1 MNRTSWSSKQKG
13 QIRLGDEQLPD
24 GPSRIIPV
32 KKEHLEDGILQ
43 LLASASDMQQR
54 RDLDSALQL
63 YQAAM
68 EKVKTHGLN
77 RKRLFTGTKKK
88 PPPLNSRTP
97 LEWSLHVGDM
107 PSAMCLL
114 GGPSTALTEL
124 GTSGNLDHIRQILDN
139 GASVEQRFGS
149 FGRTFLLQEAAKGE
163 LNGVNLALERGA
175 SVHCMDDNG
184 DTPLA
189 LALRCQ
195 QPQANLV
202 VAALLRAGADVN
214 TVDGKGQPLLKVA
227 ITHGQ
232 LENVAQVMSALKP
245 LTEEH
250 CQIMQNWAASLPVHG
265 KNWSSRDFSVLRFLL
280 GNGLDPN
287 LRLGPNSSCT
297 LLDVVIQ
304 GQAAGSELLAAQLL
318 KAGAKPNI
326 EVALRGS
333 TPKMLEL
340 TLQKLG
346 SLKETSQQPIIA
358 WIASL
363 HAYPQQWTKRDI
375 EVLKLLLDFG
385 LDPNIRRPAPPR
397 APLIV
402 CAASYG
408 DIDLLQRLI
417 KNGADLGATDDNS
430 DTAIIVA
437 AKEKNKH
444 IYDALKAAGVSDRYF
459 LFGLGSVWTYYASSR
474 GQP

>member
-13 QIRLGDEQLPD
+13 QIKLGDEKLPD

-43 LLASASDMQQR
+43 LLASAADMQQR

-68 EKVKTHGLN
+68 EKVKLHGLN

-107 PSAMCLL
+107 PSAICLL

-124 GTSGNLDHIRQILDN
+124 GTSGNSDHIRQILDA
-139 GASVEQRFGS
+139 GASIEQRFGS
-149 FGRTFLLQEAAKGE
+149 FGRTFLLHEAARGE
-163 LNGVNLALERGA
+163 LDGVNLALDRGA

-202 VAALLRAGADVN
+202 VVALLEAGADAN
-214 TVDGKGQPLLKVA
+214 AVDGKGQPLFKVA
-227 ITHGQ
+227 VSCGQ
-232 LENVAQVMSALKP
+232 LENVAQIMSALNP
-245 LTEEH
+245 VTEDH
-250 CQIMQNWAASLPVHG
+250 RQIMRAWATSLPVHG
-265 KNWSSRDFSVLRFLL
+265 NDWTSRDCSVLRFLL
-280 GNGLDPN
+280 GHGLDPN
-287 LRLGPNSSCT
+287 LRLGPNKTST

-304 GQAAGSELLAAQLL
+304 GQAVGSEVLAAQLL
-318 KAGAKPNI
+318 NVGAKPDI
-326 EVALRGS
+326 EAALHGS
-333 TPKMLEL
+333 TPKML
-340 TLQKLG
+340 KLILEKVG
-346 SLKETSQQPIIA
+346 DLKETNQQPIIA
-358 WIASL
+358 WLASL
-363 HAYPQQWTKRDI
+363 HAYPKQWTKRDV
-375 EVLKLLLDFG
+375 EVLELLLDFG
-385 LDPNIRRPAPPR
+385 LDPNVRRPAPPR
-397 APLIV
+397 PPLIV
-402 CAASYG
+402 CAASNG
-408 DIDLLQRLI
+408 DIDLLKRLI

-437 AKEKNKH
+437 AKQKNKH

-459 LFGLGSVWTYYASSR
+459 LFGLGSVWTYYAGS
-474 GQP
+474 

>member
-1 MNRTSWSSKQKG
+1 
-13 QIRLGDEQLPD
+13 
-24 GPSRIIPV
+24 
-32 KKEHLEDGILQ
+32 
-43 LLASASDMQQR
+43 MQQR

-68 EKVKTHGLN
+68 EKVKSHGLN

-107 PSAMCLL
+107 PSAICLL

-124 GTSGNLDHIRQILDN
+124 GTSGNLDHIRQILDA
-139 GASVEQRFGS
+139 GASIEQRFGS
-149 FGRTFLLQEAAKGE
+149 FGRTCLLHEAARGE
-163 LNGVNLALERGA
+163 LDGVTLALERGA
-175 SVHCMDDNG
+175 SVYCMDDNG

-202 VAALLRAGADVN
+202 VAALLEAGADAN
-214 TVDGKGQPLLKVA
+214 AVDGKGQPLFKVA
-227 ITHGQ
+227 VSCGQ
-232 LENVAQVMSALKP
+232 LENVAQVMSALNP
-245 LTEEH
+245 VTEEH
-250 CQIMQNWAASLPVHG
+250 RQVMRTWATSLPVHG
-265 KNWSSRDFSVLRFLL
+265 NEWSSRDCSVLRFLL
-280 GNGLDPN
+280 GHGLDPN
-287 LRLGPNSSCT
+287 LCLGPNRTAT
-297 LLDVVIQ
+297 LLDAVIQ
-304 GQAAGSELLAAQLL
+304 GKTADSEVLAVQLL
-318 KAGAKPNI
+318 NIGARPNI
-326 EVALRGS
+326 EAALRGS
-333 TPKMLEL
+333 TPKML
-340 TLQKLG
+340 KLILDKIG
-346 SLKETSQQPIIA
+346 DLKESSQQPIIA

-363 HAYPQQWTKRDI
+363 NAHPKQWTKRDA

-385 LDPNIRRPAPPR
+385 LDPNVRRSAPPR

-408 DIDLLQRLI
+408 DVDLLQRLI

-437 AKEKNKH
+437 AKARNKH

-459 LFGLGSVWTYYASSR
+459 LFGLGSVWTYYANS
-474 GQP
+474 

>member
-13 QIRLGDEQLPD
+13 QIKLGDEKQPD

-43 LLASASDMQQR
+43 LLASAADMQQR

-77 RKRLFTGTKKK
+77 RKRLFTGTSKK

-107 PSAMCLL
+107 PSAICLL
-114 GGPSTALTEL
+114 GGPSTALAEL
-124 GTSGNLDHIRQILDN
+124 GTSGNLDHVRQILDA
-139 GASVEQRFGS
+139 GANIEQRIGS
-149 FGRTFLLQEAAKGE
+149 FGRTFMLQEAAKGN

-175 SVHCMDDNG
+175 SIYCMDDNG

-202 VAALLRAGADVN
+202 VAALLEAGADVN
-214 TVDGKGQPLLKVA
+214 AVDGKGQPLFKVA
-227 ITHGQ
+227 VAYAQ
-232 LENVAQVMSALKP
+232 LESVTQVMSALNP
-245 LTEEH
+245 FTEEH
-250 CQIMQNWAASLPVHG
+250 SQIMRTWAANLPVHG
-265 KNWSSRDFSVLRFLL
+265 DKWSSRDCSLLRFLL
-280 GNGLDPN
+280 GHGLDPN
-287 LRLGPNSSCT
+287 LRLEPNRTST
-297 LLDVVIQ
+297 MVDVVVQ
-304 GQAAGSELLAAQLL
+304 QQAAGSELLAAQLL
-318 KAGAKPNI
+318 KAGAKPNL
-326 EVALRGS
+326 EAALHGS
-333 TPKMLEL
+333 TLRMLAL
-340 TLQKLG
+340 ILQKVG
-346 SLKETSQQPIIA
+346 SLKETSQQPVIA
-358 WIASL
+358 WITKL
-363 HAYPQQWTKRDI
+363 HGSPQQWTKRDG
-375 EVLKLLLDFG
+375 EVLKLVLDFG
-385 LDPNIRRPAPPR
+385 LDPNIRRPSAPHP
-397 APLIV
+397 PLIV

-417 KNGADLGATDDNS
+417 KKGADLGATDDNS

-437 AKEKNKH
+437 AKQKNKQ
-444 IYDALKAAGVSDRYF
+444 IYDALKQAGVSDRYF
-459 LFGLGSVWTYYASSR
+459 LFGLGSVWTYYASS
-474 GQP
+474 

>member
-13 QIRLGDEQLPD
+13 QIKLGDEKQPD

-43 LLASASDMQQR
+43 LLASAADMQQR

-68 EKVKTHGLN
+68 AKVKSHGLN
-77 RKRLFTGTKKK
+77 RKRLLTGTNKK

-97 LEWSLHVGDM
+97 LEWSLHSGDM
-107 PSAMCLL
+107 PSAICLL
-114 GGPSTALTEL
+114 GGPSTAFAEL
-124 GTSGNLDHIRQILDN
+124 GTSGNPDHVRQILDA
-139 GASVEQRFGS
+139 GASIEQRIGI
-149 FGRTFLLQEAAKGE
+149 FGRTFILQEAAKAN
-163 LNGVNLALERGA
+163 LNGVNLALEWGA

-195 QPQANLV
+195 QTQANLV
-202 VAALLRAGADVN
+202 VAALLEAGADVN
-214 TVDGKGQPLLKVA
+214 AVDGKGQPLFKVA
-227 ITHGQ
+227 IAHGQ
-232 LENVAQVMSALKP
+232 LENVAQFMSALNP
-245 LTEEH
+245 VTEEH
-250 CQIMQNWAASLPVHG
+250 NQMMRTWAASLPVHG
-265 KNWSSRDFSVLRFLL
+265 DDWSSRDCSVLRFLL
-280 GNGLDPN
+280 GHGLDPN
-287 LRLGPNSSCT
+287 LRLGSNNTST
-297 LLDVVIQ
+297 LLDVAVQ
-304 GQAAGSELLAAQLL
+304 RQTVGSEPLAAQLL

-326 EVALRGS
+326 EAALHGS

-340 TLQKLG
+340 ILQNVG
-346 SLKETSQQPIIA
+346 SLRETNQQLIIR
-358 WIASL
+358 WIAKL
-363 HAYPQQWTKRDI
+363 HAYPQEWTKRDG
-375 EVLKLLLDFG
+375 EVLKLLLDFD
-385 LDPNIRRPAPPR
+385 LDPNIRRPAAPR
-397 APLIV
+397 PPLIV

-417 KNGADLGATDDNS
+417 KKGADLGATDDNS

-437 AKEKNKH
+437 AKRKNKH

-459 LFGLGSVWTYYASSR
+459 LFGLGSVWTYYASS
-474 GQP
+474 

>member
-13 QIRLGDEQLPD
+13 QIKLGDDKQPD

-43 LLASASDMQQR
+43 LLASAADMQQR

-68 EKVKTHGLN
+68 DKVKFHGLN

-107 PSAMCLL
+107 PSAICLL

-124 GTSGNLDHIRQILDN
+124 GTFGNLDQVRQILDA
-139 GASVEQRFGS
+139 GASIEQRIGS
-149 FGRTFLLQEAAKGE
+149 FGRTFMLQEAAKGN

-189 LALRCQ
+189 LALQCQ
-195 QPQANLV
+195 QPQADLV
-202 VAALLRAGADVN
+202 VTALLDAGADVN
-214 TVDGKGQPLLKVA
+214 AVDGRGQPLFKVA
-227 ITHGQ
+227 VIHGQ
-232 LENVAQVMSALKP
+232 VENVAQVMSALNP
-245 LTEEH
+245 VTEEH
-250 CQIMQNWAASLPVHG
+250 EMMMRNWAASLPAHG
-265 KNWSSRDFSVLRFLL
+265 DKWSSRDCSVLRFLL
-280 GNGLDPN
+280 GQGLDPN
-287 LRLGPNSSCT
+287 LRLGPNKTST
-297 LLDVVIQ
+297 MLDAAVQ
-304 GQAAGSELLAAQLL
+304 RQAADSEPLVAQLL

-326 EVALRGS
+326 EAVLHGS
-333 TPKMLEL
+333 TMKILEL
-340 TLQKLG
+340 ILKEVG
-346 SLKETSQQPIIA
+346 SLRETSQQPIIA
-358 WIASL
+358 WIARL
-363 HAYPQQWTKRDI
+363 HPNPQQWTQRDG

-385 LDPNIRRPAPPR
+385 LDPNTRRPAAPR
-397 APLIV
+397 PPLIV

-417 KNGADLGATDDNS
+417 KMGADLGASDDNFDS
-430 DTAIIVA
+430 AIITA
-437 AKEKNKH
+437 AKQKRKP

-459 LFGLGSVWTYYASSR
+459 LFGLGSVWQYYASS
-474 GQP
+474 

>member
-1 MNRTSWSSKQKG
+1 MNRASWSSKQKG
-13 QIRLGDEQLPD
+13 QIKLGDEQLPD

-43 LLASASDMQQR
+43 LLASAADMQQR

-68 EKVKTHGLN
+68 EKVRSQGLN
-77 RKRLFTGTKKK
+77 RRRLFTGTKKK
-88 PPPLNSRTP
+88 PPPLNNRTP

-107 PSAMCLL
+107 PSAICLL

-124 GTSGNLDHIRQILDN
+124 GTSGNLDHIRQILDA
-139 GASVEQRFGS
+139 GASIEQRFGS
-149 FGRTFLLQEAAKGE
+149 FGQTFLLQEAAKGE
-163 LNGVNLALERGA
+163 LDGVNLALEREA

-189 LALRCQ
+189 LALRSQ

-202 VAALLRAGADVN
+202 VATLLEAGADAN
-214 TVDGKGQPLLKVA
+214 TVDGKGQPLFKVA
-227 ITHGQ
+227 VANGQ
-232 LENVAQVMSALKP
+232 LENVAQVLSALNP
-245 LTEEH
+245 VTEEH
-250 CQIMQNWAASLPVHG
+250 RQIMRTWATSLPVHV
-265 KNWSSRDFSVLRFLL
+265 NHWSSRDCSVLRFLL
-280 GNGLDPN
+280 GHGLDPN
-287 LRLGPNSSCT
+287 LRLGPNKTYT
-297 LLDVVIQ
+297 LLDVVLQ
-304 GQAAGSELLAAQLL
+304 GQAAGSEALAAQLL
-318 KAGAKPNI
+318 KVGAKPNI
-326 EVALRGS
+326 ETALRSS
-333 TPKMLEL
+333 TPRMLKL
-340 TLQKLG
+340 ILQKNG
-346 SLKETSQQPIIA
+346 DLKETSQQPITA

-363 HAYPQQWTKRDI
+363 PAFPQQWTKRDV

-408 DIDLLQRLI
+408 DINFLQQLI

-437 AKEKNKH
+437 AKQKNKH

-459 LFGLGSVWTYYASSR
+459 LFGLGSVWAYYASS
-474 GQP
+474 

>member
-13 QIRLGDEQLPD
+13 QIKLGDEQLPD

-43 LLASASDMQQR
+43 LLASAADMQQR

-68 EKVKTHGLN
+68 EKVKSYGLN

-107 PSAMCLL
+107 PSAICLL

-124 GTSGNLDHIRQILDN
+124 GTSGNLDHIRQILDA
-139 GASVEQRFGS
+139 GASIEQRFGS
-149 FGRTFLLQEAAKGE
+149 FGQTFLLQEAAKGE
-163 LNGVNLALERGA
+163 LDGVNLALERGA

-195 QPQANLV
+195 QPQATLV
-202 VAALLRAGADVN
+202 VATLLEAGADAN
-214 TVDGKGQPLLKVA
+214 TVDGKGQPLFKVA
-227 ITHGQ
+227 VAHSQ
-232 LENVAQVMSALKP
+232 LENVAQVMSALNP
-245 LTEEH
+245 VTEEH
-250 CQIMQNWAASLPVHG
+250 RQIMRTWATSLPVYS
-265 KNWSSRDFSVLRFLL
+265 KYWSSRDCSVLRFLL
-280 GNGLDPN
+280 GHGLDPN
-287 LRLGPNSSCT
+287 LRLGPNNTST
-297 LLDVVIQ
+297 LPDVVLQ
-304 GQAAGSELLAAQLL
+304 GQAAGSEALAAQLL
-318 KAGAKPNI
+318 NVGAKPNV
-326 EVALRGS
+326 ETALRGS
-333 TPKMLEL
+333 TPKMLKL
-340 TLQKLG
+340 ILQKNG
-346 SLKETSQQPIIA
+346 DLKEISLQPITA

-363 HAYPQQWTKRDI
+363 PAFPQQWTKRDV
-375 EVLKLLLDFG
+375 EVLKLLLNFG

-408 DIDLLQRLI
+408 DIDFLQQLI

-437 AKEKNKH
+437 AKQKNKH
-444 IYDALKAAGVSDRYF
+444 IYDALKSAGVSDRYF
-459 LFGLGSVWTYYASSR
+459 LFGLGSVWAYYASS
-474 GQP
+474 

>member
-1 MNRTSWSSKQKG
+1 MDRTSWSSKQKG
-13 QIRLGDEQLPD
+13 KIKLGDEKQPD

-43 LLASASDMQQR
+43 LLASAADMQQR

-68 EKVKTHGLN
+68 EKVKSHALN
-77 RKRLFTGTKKK
+77 RKRLFTGTSKK

-97 LEWSLHVGDM
+97 LDWSLHVGDM
-107 PSAMCLL
+107 PSAICLL
-114 GGPSTALTEL
+114 GGPSTALAEL
-124 GTSGNLDHIRQILDN
+124 GKSGNLDQIRQILDA
-139 GASVEQRFGS
+139 GASIEQRIGES
-149 FGRTFLLQEAAKGE
+149 GRTFILQEAAKGD
-163 LNGVNLALERGA
+163 LNGINLALERGA

-202 VAALLRAGADVN
+202 VAALLEAGADVN
-214 TVDGKGQPLLKVA
+214 AVDGKGQPLFQVA
-227 ITHGQ
+227 VAHGQ
-232 LENVAQVMSALKP
+232 LENVAQVMSALNP
-245 LTEEH
+245 VNEEH
-250 CQIMQNWAASLPVHG
+250 NQIMRVWATSLPVHG
-265 KNWSSRDFSVLRFLL
+265 DNWSSRDCSVLRFLL

-287 LRLGPNSSCT
+287 LRLGPNRTAT
-297 LLDVVIQ
+297 LLDVAAQ
-304 GQAAGSELLAAQLL
+304 RQAAGSEKLVAQLL

-326 EVALRGS
+326 EAALHCS
-333 TPKMLEL
+333 TMKMLEL
-340 TLQKLG
+340 ILQKIG
-346 SLKETSQQPIIA
+346 SLREPTQQPIIA
-358 WIASL
+358 WIAKL
-363 HAYPQQWTKRDI
+363 HENPQRWPKRDG
-375 EVLKLLLDFG
+375 EVLKLLLDVG
-385 LDPNIRRPAPPR
+385 LDPNIRRPAAPH

-408 DIDLLQRLI
+408 DMDLLQRLI

-437 AKEKNKH
+437 AKQKNKQ

-459 LFGLGSVWTYYASSR
+459 LFGLGSVWTYYASS
-474 GQP
+474 

>member
-1 MNRTSWSSKQKG
+1 MNRTSWSLRQKG
-13 QIRLGDEQLPD
+13 QIQLGDEKQPD

-43 LLASASDMQQR
+43 LLASAADMQQR

-63 YQAAM
+63 YEAAM
-68 EKVKTHGLN
+68 EKVKSHGLN
-77 RKRLFTGTKKK
+77 RKRLFTGTNKK

-107 PSAMCLL
+107 PSAICLL
-114 GGPSTALTEL
+114 GGPSTALAEL
-124 GTSGNLDHIRQILDN
+124 GTSGSLDQVRQILDA
-139 GASVEQRFGS
+139 GASIEQRIGS
-149 FGRTFLLQEAAKGE
+149 FGQTFMLQEASKGN

-195 QPQANLV
+195 HPQANLV
-202 VAALLRAGADVN
+202 VAALLAAGADVN
-214 TVDGKGQPLLKVA
+214 AIDGKGQPLFKVTVA
-227 ITHGQ
+227 HGQ
-232 LENVAQVMSALKP
+232 LENVAQIMSALNP
-245 LTEEH
+245 VTVEH
-250 CQIMQNWAASLPVHG
+250 SQIMRNWAASLPVHG
-265 KNWSSRDFSVLRFLL
+265 DKWSTRDCSVLRFLL
-280 GNGLDPN
+280 GHGLDPN
-287 LRLGPNSSCT
+287 LRLGPNKTST
-297 LLDVVIQ
+297 MLDVAVQ
-304 GQAAGSELLAAQLL
+304 RQAAGSERLAAQLL

-326 EVALRGS
+326 EAALHGS

-340 TLQKLG
+340 ILQNVG
-346 SLKETSQQPIIA
+346 SLRETSQQPIIA

-363 HAYPQQWTKRDI
+363 HAYPQQWTKRDG
-375 EVLKLLLDFG
+375 EVLNLLLDFG
-385 LDPNIRRPAPPR
+385 LDPNIRRPAFPHPP
-397 APLIV
+397 LVV

-408 DIDLLQRLI
+408 DIDFLQRLI

-437 AKEKNKH
+437 AKQKNKH

-459 LFGLGSVWTYYASSR
+459 LFGLGSVWTYYASS
-474 GQP
+474 

>member
-1 MNRTSWSSKQKG
+1 MNRISWASKQKG
-13 QIRLGDEQLPD
+13 QIQLGDEKQPD

-43 LLASASDMQQR
+43 LLASAADMQQR

-68 EKVKTHGLN
+68 EKVKSHGLN
-77 RKRLFTGTKKK
+77 RKRLFTGTNKK

-107 PSAMCLL
+107 PSAICLL
-114 GGPSTALTEL
+114 GGPSIALAEL
-124 GTSGNLDHIRQILDN
+124 GTSGNLDQICQILDA
-139 GASVEQRFGS
+139 GASIEQRIGT
-149 FGRTFLLQEAAKGE
+149 FGRTFMLQEAAKGK
-163 LNGVNLALERGA
+163 LNGINLALERGA

-184 DTPLA
+184 DTPLG

-202 VAALLRAGADVN
+202 VAALLEAGADVN
-214 TVDGKGQPLLKVA
+214 AVDGNGQPLFKVVVA
-227 ITHGQ
+227 HGQ
-232 LENVAQVMSALKP
+232 LENVAQIMSALNP

-250 CQIMQNWAASLPVHG
+250 VQIMQIWASSLSVHG
-265 KNWSSRDFSVLRFLL
+265 DNWSNRDCSVLRFLL
-280 GNGLDPN
+280 GHSLDPN
-287 LRLGPNSSCT
+287 LRLGPNRTST
-297 LLDVVIQ
+297 ILDVAVQ
-304 GQAAGSELLAAQLL
+304 RQAAGSEPLVAQLL

-326 EVALRGS
+326 EAALHGS

-340 TLQKLG
+340 ILQKVD
-346 SLKETSQQPIIA
+346 SLTETSQQPIIA
-358 WIASL
+358 WITRL
-363 HAYPQQWTKRDI
+363 HANPQLWTKRDG
-375 EVLKLLLDFG
+375 EVIKLLLDFG
-385 LDPNIRRPAPPR
+385 LDPNIRRPAAPR
-397 APLIV
+397 SPLIV

-408 DIDLLQRLI
+408 DIGLIQGLI
-417 KNGADLGATDDNS
+417 KGGADLSATDDNS

-437 AKEKNKH
+437 AKQKNKQ

-459 LFGLGSVWTYYASSR
+459 LFGLGSVWTYYASS
-474 GQP
+474 

>member
-13 QIRLGDEQLPD
+13 QIKLGAEKLPD

-43 LLASASDMQQR
+43 LLASAADMQQR

-68 EKVKTHGLN
+68 EKVKSHGLN

-107 PSAMCLL
+107 QSAICLL

-124 GTSGNLDHIRQILDN
+124 GTSGNLDHIRQILDA
-139 GASVEQRFGS
+139 GASIEQRFGS
-149 FGRTFLLQEAAKGE
+149 FGRTFLLHEAARGE
-163 LNGVNLALERGA
+163 LDGVNLALERGA

-195 QPQANLV
+195 QSQANLV
-202 VAALLRAGADVN
+202 VAALLEAGADAN
-214 TVDGKGQPLLKVA
+214 AVDGEGQPLFKVA
-227 ITHGQ
+227 VSCGQ
-232 LENVAQVMSALKP
+232 LENVAQVMSALDP
-245 LTEEH
+245 TEEH
-250 CQIMQNWAASLPVHG
+250 RQIMRAWATSLPVHIE
-265 KNWSSRDFSVLRFLL
+265 WSSRDCSVLRFFL
-280 GNGLDPN
+280 GHGLDPN
-287 LRLGPNSSCT
+287 LRLEPNKTST

-304 GQAAGSELLAAQLL
+304 GQAARSEVLAAQLL
-318 KAGAKPNI
+318 NVGAKPNI
-326 EVALRGS
+326 EAALRYS
-333 TPKMLEL
+333 TPSML
-340 TLQKLG
+340 KLILEKFG
-346 SLKETSQQPIIA
+346 DLKGTSQQPIIA

-363 HAYPQQWTKRDI
+363 HAYPKQWTKRDVEI
-375 EVLKLLLDFG
+375 LKLLLDFG

-397 APLIV
+397 ASLIV
-402 CAASYG
+402 CTASNG
-408 DIDLLQRLI
+408 DIDLLHRLI
-417 KNGADLGATDDNS
+417 KNEADLGATDDNS

-437 AKEKNKH
+437 AKQNNKH

-459 LFGLGSVWTYYASSR
+459 LFGLGSVWTYYASS
-474 GQP
+474 